1 MLSVNQ
7 IAISFNHQNFWKEL
21 SGILV
26 IFHGVGLQAKAAS
39 EKAGFWSAVARFA
52 FHTIRLHDSLII
64 NILGKN
70 QVIS

>member
-7 IAISFNHQNFWKEL
+7 ITISFNHQNLCEES

-39 EKAGFWSAVARFA
+39 EKAGFWSDVVRFV
-52 FHTIRLHDSLII
+52 FHTITLHDSFIN
-64 NILGKN
+64 NILGEN